1 MVPLLS
7 MNLQSTMLSTIYQ
20 RYLQSRFALHATLI
34 KQLTFPQLI
43 GLTSEQD
50 RGMRIH
56 LYFMLSI
63 EGSVQSQM
71 VRFMLFQ
78 NE

>member
-1 MVPLLS
+1 MYIHS
-7 MNLQSTMLSTIYQ
+7 RAGITCKNLQQNSQ
-20 RYLQSRFALHATLI
+20 NRYFM
-34 KQLTFPQLI
+34 QLI
-43 GLTSEQD
+43 GSTSEQD

-71 VRFMLFQ
+71 VRA
-78 NE
+78 